1 MIGCMVIS
9 QVNDITANFT
19 SILLTISSS
28 STLTS
33 TTLYQIKITTQS
45 GTPNAEGL
53 AFPTTAG
60 LYKVDIN
67 FDADG
72 ARGYNI
78 HNHLYL
84 EVHGPTFTAL
94 KVTSFVTIPGEWNL
108 IWVELN
114 PTTTIATNHQLVIE
128 IPTKSLEGTLL
139 FANDL
144 GTGISNY
151 GWVPVDMLYGL
162 SNGFM
167 TCKMFQGDQTNG
179 KSARIIC
186 GAFASSVSVGTY
198 ISFGFKVRNPSI
210 AVSQRSVPII
220 VYTEDIGQRYK
231 TNYMLVEN
239 AILIRNDAYGTTTQ
253 SGNVRSTNYYM
264 QTPSTN
270 IELTALNPAAMVA
283 GDAYVLFFNFPL
295 RVNGKFTG
303 ACTNI
308 AGSTVYGDA
317 YYHWNNWVIVCML
330 TAGLPVVSNAAFSNF
345 KISNFYTPW
354 YYLSSTEYQLTAIA
368 RYIWGAYSVKIV
380 YNDYYKN

>member
-1 MIGCMVIS
+1 M
-9 QVNDITANFT
+9 
-19 SILLTISSS
+19 
-28 STLTS
+28 
-33 TTLYQIKITTQS
+33 
-45 GTPNAEGL
+45 
-53 AFPTTAG
+53 
-60 LYKVDIN
+60 
-67 FDADG
+67 
-72 ARGYNI
+72 
-78 HNHLYL
+78 
-84 EVHGPTFTAL
+84 
-94 KVTSFVTIPGEWNL
+94 
-108 IWVELN
+108 
-114 PTTTIATNHQLVIE
+114 
-128 IPTKSLEGTLL
+128 
-139 FANDL
+139 
-144 GTGISNY
+144 
-151 GWVPVDMLYGL
+151 
-162 SNGFM
+162 
-167 TCKMFQGDQTNG
+167 
-179 KSARIIC
+179 
-186 GAFASSVSVGTY
+186 GTY